1 MIYEVQKKID
11 KISFRINA
19 IQKCYKQINNI
30 NLKTRL
36 VNEYDDLKIKFDEI
50 KSFVKFLDKSS
61 SDKLSVSKVLRE
73 KCDRCEKELFKNK
86 ELFSA

>member
-36 VNEYDDLKIKFDEI
+36 INEYDDLKIKFDEI

>member
-36 VNEYDDLKIKFDEI
+36 INEYDDLKIKFDEI

-73 KCDRCEKELFKNK
+73 KCNRCEKELFKNK